1 MNKTTTVLS
10 SHVRT
15 SRGSRHYSGPIG
27 KFRLELA
34 ALQLDA
40 TEPDSF
46 SEAVETGDKQ
56 EGEKPSSVTDAF

>member
-1 MNKTTTVLS
+1 MCEGAVG
-10 SHVRT
+10 HVTIQAIRA
-15 SRGSRHYSGPIG
+15 
-27 KFRLELA
+27 LLA

-56 EGEKPSSVTDAF
+56 EGEKPSSVTDGFKKCITSLLSGIE